1 MFFKVLAALVAKDVD
16 GRVDGAGLG
25 VLSDGE
31 DGAGG
36 VVAGGVVESGPGAG
50 GRHPR
55 CRLVN
60 TGDIQRGD
68 GHVAGLGGVL
78 AGVAAAHELQAA
90 LGEEAAV

>member
-1 MFFKVLAALVAKDVD
+1 MFFKVLAALIGEDVD
-16 GRVDGAGLG
+16 GHVDGAGLS
-25 VLSDGE
+25 VFADRENS
-31 DGAGG
+31 AGG

-60 TGDIQRGD
+60 TGDVERGD